1 MTEFPSQAVNSLGVQ
16 PVGER
21 IFIGVNGISSLYRI
35 SNMEFLKA
43 PARLIEAFG
52 ATAPGPPAAQRK
64 VFGYP
69 TAFINGNMFF
79 GIFGE
84 SMFLRLPKELQE
96 KMIESGGRPFEPMP
110 GRPMREYIALPD
122 SVVGNR
128 SELKGWI
135 AKSLAY
141 ARELPIKAASKRP
154 RRRSR

>member
-1 MTEFPSQAVNSLGVQ
+1 
-16 PVGER
+16 
-21 IFIGVNGISSLYRI
+21 
-35 SNMEFLKA
+35 MEFLKA
-43 PARLIEAFG
+43 PARLIETFG

-84 SMFLRLPKELQE
+84 NMFLRLPKDLQQ
-96 KMIESGGRPFEPMP
+96 KMIESVV
-110 GRPMREYIALPD
+110 LPD

-128 SELKGWI
+128 GELKGWI

-154 RRRSR
+154 RRKPH

>member
-1 MTEFPSQAVNSLGVQ
+1 MIGPDLGQSTLSVPSIGERISLGVNE
-16 PVGER
+16 VR
-21 IFIGVNGISSLYRI
+21 SLYRI

-43 PARLIEAFG
+43 PARLIETFG

-84 SMFLRLPKELQE
+84 NMFLRLPKDLQQ
-96 KMIESGGRPFEPMP
+96 KMIESGGRAFEPMP
-110 GRPMREYIALPD
+110 GRPMREYIVLPD

-128 SELKGWI
+128 GELKGWI

-141 ARELPIKAASKRP
+141 ARELPIKAASKKP
-154 RRRSR
+154 RRKSR

>member
-1 MTEFPSQAVNSLGVQ
+1 MGPYLGESPSRCQAGD
-16 PVGER
+16 
-21 IFIGVNGISSLYRI
+21 IIIGVNEVLSLYRI
-35 SNMEFLKA
+35 SSMEFLKA
-43 PARLIEAFG
+43 PARLVETFG

-84 SMFLRLPKELQE
+84 NMFLRLPKDLQQ
-96 KMIESGGRPFEPMP
+96 KMIDSGGRTFEPMP
-110 GRPMREYIALPD
+110 GRPMREYVVLPD

-128 SELKGWI
+128 GELKGWI

-141 ARELPIKAASKRP
+141 ARELPIKVASKKP
-154 RRRSR
+154 RRKPR

>member
-1 MTEFPSQAVNSLGVQ
+1 MIGPDLGQSTLSVPSIGERISLGVN
-16 PVGER
+16 ELR
-21 IFIGVNGISSLYRI
+21 SLYRI

-43 PARLIEAFG
+43 PARLIETFG

-84 SMFLRLPKELQE
+84 NMFLRLPKDLQQ
-96 KMIESGGRPFEPMP
+96 KMIESGGRLFEPMP
-110 GRPMREYIALPD
+110 GRPMREYIVLPD

-128 SELKGWI
+128 GELKGWI

-141 ARELPIKAASKRP
+141 ARELPIKAASKKP
-154 RRRSR
+154 RRKSR

>member
-1 MTEFPSQAVNSLGVQ
+1 
-16 PVGER
+16 
-21 IFIGVNGISSLYRI
+21 
-35 SNMEFLKA
+35 MEFLKA
-43 PARLIEAFG
+43 PARLIETFG

-84 SMFLRLPKELQE
+84 NMFLRLPKDLQQ
-96 KMIESGGRPFEPMP
+96 KMIESGGRTFEPMP
-110 GRPMREYIALPD
+110 GRTMREYVVLPD

-128 SELKGWI
+128 GELKGWI

-141 ARELPIKAASKRP
+141 ARELPIKAASKKP
-154 RRRSR
+154 RRKPR